1 MHPPVAPQHG
11 SSHPHQHAQ
20 QYSQA
25 AQQHYVKIC
34 ELRPAPGN
42 IVNTVFILLEKWPA
56 ARVSEGGAVVCTALV
71 ADSTAAVHM
80 QLWGAE
86 VDALQP
92 GDIVRLT
99 TGIFSFHKSNLV
111 LRAGKKGALEKIGE
125 FTMLF
130 VEAPNMS
137 RLQWAPDPANPKHWV
152 PRGGMPAGGMA
163 PHGR

>member
-1 MHPPVAPQHG
+1 
-11 SSHPHQHAQ
+11 
-20 QYSQA
+20 
-25 AQQHYVKIC
+25 
-34 ELRPAPGN
+34 
-42 IVNTVFILLEKWPA
+42 
-56 ARVSEGGAVVCTALV
+56 
-71 ADSTAAVHM
+71 M

-99 TGIFSFHKSNLV
+99 SGIFSFHKSNLV

-125 FTMLF
+125 FTMVF

-152 PRGGMPAGGMA
+152 PRGGMPAGAMA
-163 PHGR
+163 PHAR